1 MERPEVGRILKKMSA
16 CQQTHVPEINALSI
30 SPSEK
35 EKERHSFMERDSPV
49 AHTIREKKKIK
60 AEIN

>member
-1 MERPEVGRILKKMSA
+1 MGRILKKMSA

-49 AHTIREKKKIK
+49 AHTIREKKDQSR
-60 AEIN
+60 N